1 MKRKLLLLIITA
13 IIIGLASCTNPAP
26 VVGTPTNLEW
36 TVGTNGIDLTL
47 SWTAV
52 DAVDGYIVIT
62 PGGDTV
68 EPNTNTEYIFTDA
81 EIGTYNVLAFA
92 SAEYGTSAP
101 KSNAPYEQTTAM
113 TIYPLSSTSGYSGFD
128 ITTSNG
134 TADTVSMADSTNA
147 ANVDFYL
154 DDSMYFVSA
163 DNFLTFT
170 CDNKTR
176 FLDSG
181 TNAIVKCDEYIP
193 GTNYYNK
200 ELAVSDHYY
209 MVSFCET
216 DVTGPFYYGIIKDVI
231 VTADNV
237 SFKYKFQT
245 LKGFRKF

>member
-1 MKRKLLLLIITA
+1 MKRILLLLIIPA
-13 IIIGLASCTNPAP
+13 IIIGLASCTNPAS
-26 VVGTPTNLEW
+26 VVGIPTNLEW
-36 TVGTNGIDLTL
+36 AVGTNGIDLTL

-52 DAVDGYIVIT
+52 DDADGYIVIT
-62 PGGDTV
+62 PAGDTV
-68 EPNTNTEYIFTDA
+68 EPDTNTEYIFTDA
-81 EIGTYNVLAFA
+81 IIGTYSVLAFA
-92 SAEYGTSAP
+92 SAEYGTAAIL
-101 KSNAPYEQTTAM
+101 SNAPYEQTSAM
-113 TIYPLSSTSGYSGFD
+113 TIYPLSSAHSSGFD

-154 DDSMYFVSA
+154 DNSMYFASA
-163 DNFLTFT
+163 DIFLTFT

-193 GTNYYNK
+193 GTNYFNK
-200 ELAVSDHYY
+200 EQAVSDHYY

-216 DVTGPFYYGIIKDVI
+216 DATGPFYYGIIKDVI